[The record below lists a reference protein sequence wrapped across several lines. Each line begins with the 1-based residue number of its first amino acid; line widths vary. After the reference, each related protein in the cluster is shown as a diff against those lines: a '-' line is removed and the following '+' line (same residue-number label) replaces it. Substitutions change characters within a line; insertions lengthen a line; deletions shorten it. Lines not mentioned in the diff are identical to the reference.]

1 MIQDKQASNAED
13 QTENDTSNLDRKN
26 DIGTLGVEVW
36 MFVFHVKVSLGSLGS
51 LGWKVAMEV
60 HPIKSTKKIMDVMA
74 IESDE
79 LVEVDPSIYRDLY
92 PKVWEFT
99 LQHNWL

>member
-1 MIQDKQASNAED
+1 
-13 QTENDTSNLDRKN
+13 
-26 DIGTLGVEVW
+26 
-36 MFVFHVKVSLGSLGS
+36 
-51 LGWKVAMEV
+51 
-60 HPIKSTKKIMDVMA
+60 MDVLA